1 MDEKENI
8 QLSAQHTVTEDTQ
21 LSCIDGKQ
29 PLNKRY
35 SKNQIVL
42 AIGRN
47 KGIKSA
53 VCRELDCSIYQLNHY
68 LTIHSELRP
77 LIKEAKQ
84 ELVALAEEK
93 LMLNLNSDNELTR
106 QRAAEFVLNHLGK
119 EEWADSPQI
128 QIAQQI
134 NIADKEAA
142 IKNIFGI

>member
-8 QLSAQHTVTEDTQ
+8 QLSAQQTATEDAQ
-21 LSCIDGKQ
+21 LSCIDGKE
-29 PLNKRY
+29 PLYKRY

-68 LTIHSELRP
+68 LNIHSELRP

-93 LMLNLNSDNELTR
+93 LMLNLNSDNERIR
-106 QRAAEFVLNHLGK
+106 QRVAEFILNHIGK
-119 EEWADSPQI
+119 DEGWDSSPNVQVN
-128 QIAQQI
+128 IASDDEIKLQI
-134 NIADKEAA
+134 NQL
-142 IKNIFGI
+142 FR